1 MENLKLE
8 SQVGLMESRRSD
20 YWKQCTSYYDNK
32 SSKKRITINQGGTR
46 SGKTYSI
53 LQVLCE
59 WCCDN
64 KNAGWIITIVR
75 KTLPALKGSAYRDFL
90 KIISDEEW
98 YSEEFHN
105 KSEMTYLLFGNLV
118 EFISVDQPQKI
129 RGRKRNLVFINEAN
143 ELSYEDFFQLNV
155 RTTDKI
161 IIDYNPSD
169 EYHWIYDKLETRK
182 DADFFITT
190 YRDNPFLEKEL
201 VEEIE
206 RLQDADENHWR
217 VYGLGLRGIS
227 TETIYTHW
235 KLCDE
240 LPGKGERFY
249 GQDFG
254 YNVPSALVEIEFY
267 EEAIYV
273 NEVMYETKLTTGDL
287 IEFYKTLG
295 IDRRTEIFCDSA
307 EPKTIEEIRRAKYNA
322 KEADKDV
329 TEGIRKVKSL
339 PLYIT
344 KRSSNILKEIKSYKW
359 KSDVN
364 GRPVKD
370 KDKDEPVKFNDHA
383 MDALRYGVFTKLAVP
398 KFVISVA

>member
-1 MENLKLE
+1 MME
-8 SQVGLMESRRSD
+8 VMT
-20 YWKQCTSYYDNK
+20 KQPRSYYDNK
-32 SSKKRITINQGGTR
+32 RSKKRITINQGGTR

-53 LQVLCE
+53 LQVLSE
-59 WCCDN
+59 WCFLN
-64 KNAGWIITIVR
+64 KNAGWVITIVR

-90 KIISDEEW
+90 KIVSDENW
-98 YSEEFHN
+98 YSEAHHN
-105 KSEMTYLLFGNLV
+105 KSEMTYLLFGNLI

-129 RGRKRNLVFINEAN
+129 RGRKRNVCFINEAN

-161 IIDYNPSD
+161 ILDYNPSD
-169 EYHWIYDKLETRK
+169 EFHWIYDKLEPRP

-190 YRDNPFLEKEL
+190 YKDNPYLEKDL

-206 RLQDADENHWR
+206 RLMEADENHWR

-235 KLCDE
+235 KHVE
-240 LPGKGERFY
+240 QLPGKGEVWM

-254 YNVPSALVEIEFY
+254 YNVPSALVRVEMWEGN
-267 EEAIYV
+267 IYV
-273 NEVMYETKLTTGDL
+273 EEVLYETKLTTGDL
-287 IEFYKTLG
+287 IEKYKELG
-295 IDRRTEIFCDSA
+295 ISKAVEIFCDNA
-307 EPKTIEEIRRAKYNA
+307 EPKTIEELRRAGYNA
-322 KEADKDV
+322 KEAHKDV

-339 PLYIT
+339 PLFIN
-344 KRSSNILKEIKSYKW
+344 SSSLNILKEIKSYKW

-370 KDKDEPVKFNDHA
+370 KDRDEPVKFNDHA
-383 MDALRYGVFTKLAVP
+383 MDAMRYAIFTKLARP
-398 KFVISVA
+398 KVITDW

>member
-1 MENLKLE
+1 MELKP
-8 SQVGLMESRRSD
+8 SDRRLPE
-20 YWKQCTSYYDNK
+20 WKQCTSYYDNK

-59 WCCDN
+59 WCFEN
-64 KNAGWIITIVR
+64 KNAGWIITVVR

-90 KIISDEEW
+90 KIISEEDW

-105 KSEMTYLLFGNLV
+105 KSEMTYQLFGNLI

-129 RGRKRNLVFINEAN
+129 RGRKRNLCFINESN

-155 RTTDKI
+155 RTTEKI

-169 EYHWIYDKLETRK
+169 EFHWIYDKLEPRE

-190 YRDNPFLEKEL
+190 YKDNPFLEKEL

-206 RLQDADENHWR
+206 RLEEADENHWR
-217 VYGLGLRGIS
+217 VYGLGLRGVS
-227 TETIYTHW
+227 KDTVYTHW

-240 LPGKGERFY
+240 MPGRGERFY

-254 YNVPSALVEIEFY
+254 YNVASALVDVEVY
-267 EEAIYV
+267 EGRIYV
-273 NEVMYETKLTTGDL
+273 DEILYETRLTTGDL
-287 IEFYKTLG
+287 IERYKQLAMP
-295 IDRRTEIFCDSA
+295 RNREIFCDCA
-307 EPKTIEEIRRAKYNA
+307 EPKTIEEIRRAGFNA

-329 TEGIRKVKSL
+329 TEGIRKVKSM
-339 PLYIT
+339 PLFIT
-344 KRSSNILKEIKSYKW
+344 KRSSNIIKEIKSYKW
-359 KSDVN
+359 KSDIN

-383 MDALRYGVFTKLAVP
+383 MDAIRYAVFTKLYAPRFVVAV
-398 KFVISVA
+398 A